1 MSATSPDHAVA
12 SEVLTAH
19 KLRITHGPTIEEL
32 YNQGPHLAAYTYER
46 GYHKLDAESGYEAEL
61 EFRDYGEHFNWR
73 ASNPSCP
80 RKDAI

>member
-19 KLRITHGPTIEEL
+19 KLRITRGPTIEEL

-46 GYHKLDAESGYEAEL
+46 GYHKLDAESGY
-61 EFRDYGEHFNWR
+61 
-73 ASNPSCP
+73 
-80 RKDAI
+80 